1 MSGKA
6 GVRSPR
12 RTWMSLLVVLVVVGS
27 GYAGR
32 ANSEE
37 PPAPAVQVAP
47 PDLSGSWNGTW
58 RSHVSPH
65 NGRLR
70 AQLTRVDAYHYKAE
84 FRATFFKVM
93 CYKYTVVLNA
103 TPAGDHWILQG
114 QKDLGRL
121 AGGVYHYTAYATA
134 CRFNANYTS
143 CEDHGVFAMTRCTV
157 CTPCCK

>member
-1 MSGKA
+1 MDA
-6 GVRSPR
+6 PFGVRNPR
-12 RTWMSLLVVLVVVGS
+12 RTWISLFVVLVIAGS

-37 PPAPAVQVAP
+37 QPAPAAQAAP
-47 PDLSGSWNGTW
+47 PDLSGSWDGTW

-70 AQLTRVDAYHYKAE
+70 AQLTRVDAYHYRAE

-103 TPAGDHWILQG
+103 RPEGDHWILQG

-121 AGGVYHYTAYATA
+121 AGGVYHYTAYANA
-134 CRFNANYTS
+134 CRFNANYNS
-143 CEDHGVFAMTRCTV
+143 CKDHGVFAMTRCTV